1 MTDTLRLSSTTFIV
15 CAILSSC
22 LDASPTRHVEAEYP
36 ALKTVEHLTDPRRV
50 ALWMEPFCKTDTSR
64 MQFLPNGF
72 ILDGDTL
79 TITPAGP
86 VDIGYRR
93 SDGHSETSFTVS
105 IEPLVDKPRT
115 TRFHLSMKGKG
126 SAGFA
131 GEAEASLRRIPE
143 YLRNPERL
151 YGFAI
156 KEITVTDSVFLF
168 SSRRIRKDSFSVESK
183 ALFDRLI
190 ASAEGLGARYDGV
203 RIFHYDDS
211 EPGIRSI
218 YAGIGIDKP
227 VDTNPDDEVKC
238 KRMPFGHHLLAVDYE
253 GPYRRMPEVLQ
264 AMDQYRSDKGKAS
277 MAIPFHKYL
286 QEGYGF
292 SDSQTVK
299 MRVCY
304 PVY

>member
-1 MTDTLRLSSTTFIV
+1 MTDTLRLSTAVVFSCT
-15 CAILSSC
+15 ILSSC
-22 LDASPTRHVEAEYP
+22 RDATPTRQVEAEYP
-36 ALKTVEHLTDPRRV
+36 ALKTVEHLTEPRRV

-64 MQFLPNGF
+64 MQFLPDGF

-93 SDGHSETSFTVS
+93 SDGRTETSFTVS
-105 IEPLVDKPRT
+105 IEPLVDKPKT
-115 TRFHLSMKGKG
+115 TRFHLSKIQKG
-126 SAGFA
+126 SDRFA
-131 GEAEASLRRIPE
+131 ADAEASLKRIPE
-143 YLRNPERL
+143 YLGNPERL
-151 YGFAI
+151 YGFDI
-156 KEITVTDSVFLF
+156 REITVTDSVFLF
-168 SSRRIRKDSFSVESK
+168 STRRIPRDRFSEESK
-183 ALFDRLI
+183 ALFDGLI
-190 ASAEGLGARYDGV
+190 ASADRLGVRYSGV

-211 EPGIRSI
+211 EAGVRSI

-227 VDTNPDDEVKC
+227 IDTNPDDEVKC

-253 GPYRRMPEVLQ
+253 GPYRRMPEILQ
-264 AMDQYRSDKGKAS
+264 ALDQYRSDKGKAS

-286 QEGYGF
+286 QDGYGF
-292 SDSQTVK
+292 TDSQTVK